1 MNKKIKT
8 ILFTLFVA
16 GLLTVS
22 CSSKDKT
29 GPSSDNGG
37 GTTGLPTVTITD
49 GEGVGSSYR
58 QYKYTSSSTY
68 KLVLTLNGGQTQE
81 LSSETDFILS
91 TSSKDPN
98 LQEANEGGILIK
110 MPKLT
115 ELGFTSDLIRIPAKN
130 IVHGAYGYDIHTL
143 YVFSNTD
150 EKLEYV
156 ELKAQNVKIATFLEI
171 DEVGITL
178 TKTTKLKDQDAVT
191 ETYNIKGRPKFA
203 QSSNGV
209 TAIDG
214 TPVDPNY

>member
-29 GPSSDNGG
+29 GPSSDNGDNP
-37 GTTGLPTVTITD
+37 TIPTIPETGNGISSGYQKRYFFTGNPDYAEGQVTITSD
-49 GEGVGSSYR
+49 N
-58 QYKYTSSSTY
+58 QILYTLSSSGDFRLDTQADGSI
-68 KLVLTLNGGQTQE
+68 LV
-81 LSSETDFILS
+81 
-91 TSSKDPN
+91 
-98 LQEANEGGILIK
+98 K

-130 IVHGAYGYDIHTL
+130 IAHGAYGYDIHTL

-150 EKLEYV
+150 EKIEYV
-156 ELKAQNVKIATFLEI
+156 ELKAQKIKIATQLEM

-191 ETYNIKGRPKFA
+191 ETYNIKGKVKNS
-203 QSSNGV
+203 QSAASV
-209 TAIDG
+209 TPIDG